1 MVVNDHGIAV
11 IVESARSGRG
21 QTLKQA
27 VDVGGAGKLRTGL
40 AVNGEGAVYHL
51 DIMIRSNGAIRIWGD
66 AVAAGVALGHSIKG
80 LIRGRHS

>member
-1 MVVNDHGIAV
+1 MVVNNHWVAV
-11 IVESARSGRG
+11 IVEPARRRRR

-27 VDVGGAGKLRTGL
+27 IDVGGAGKLRTGL

-51 DIMIRSNGAIRIWGD
+51 DIMIRSNGAIRIWRD